1 MVELFREAVVN
12 AFKDLNESRLES
24 WLEEVIAIKGKREIV
39 SGLSKA
45 FNEPVVLLMDR
56 KKPLGVFIKLDKES
70 LKELPEEVR
79 LFLSKA
85 LNAAGCKLLKQ
96 SVAQEGGV

>member
-1 MVELFREAVVN
+1 
-12 AFKDLNESRLES
+12 
-24 WLEEVIAIKGKREIV
+24 
-39 SGLSKA
+39 
-45 FNEPVVLLMDR
+45 
-56 KKPLGVFIKLDKES
+56 LGVFIKLDKES